1 MAFTSISVK
10 AINSD
15 DGDTFEELLQDVEQ
29 LPYLQEIIAIVLVGL
44 LLIFLLF
51 NARRRALK
59 NSVERDAQIN
69 SIRHNS
75 LNYRSSMPTGVF
87 GLDDNPLEDR
97 IR

>member
-15 DGDTFEELLQDVEQ
+15 DGDTFEDLLQDVEQ
-29 LPYLQEIIAIVLVGL
+29 LPYLQEVIAIIIVGF
-44 LLIFLLF
+44 LLILLLF

-59 NSVERDAQIN
+59 NSIERDAQIN
-69 SIRHNS
+69 SIRQNRLS
-75 LNYRSSMPTGVF
+75 NRSSMAGVF